1 MPGGMP
7 SLDRMTLR
15 TAIVGAGTVSEV
27 HLSGLSAC
35 PRTELVAI
43 CDLDGEQARDAA
55 GRYGITPYTDVD
67 HMFDAVDL
75 DWLHVCTPVKTH
87 RDIAIAAIEEGIPTL
102 IEKPVTETVAEVQ
115 DIAEAS
121 ASNDVPV
128 SIVHNHLF
136 SPAMRTAR
144 ERIQNGKLGT
154 VRGVDLLYTGST
166 EPDVKNRGAW
176 SFELVGG
183 EFEEGLPHPLY
194 LTLNVGGYPRDE
206 SAIQATTALAGEYEQ
221 DFAYDGASVQYATDD
236 EVLCSAKMLSGT
248 VPHRSLYVHG
258 EEGSMVVDLISQT
271 VVPFERDYKASAK
284 NRALK
289 NADEMVARGRATL
302 QNLASVVKRSR
313 GGGWEAEKELNAHYY
328 QYDATAKAI
337 QEGDEMPVPLSEG
350 RWTIQ
355 LMEQIRDAATEEQSS
370 RTLPNRE

>member
-1 MPGGMP
+1 
-7 SLDRMTLR
+7 MTLK
-15 TAIVGAGTVSEV
+15 TAVVGAGTVSEV

-35 PRTELVAI
+35 PRTELVAV
-43 CDLDGEQARDAA
+43 CDLDGEAAREAA
-55 GRYGITPYTDVD
+55 QRHGITPYTDVD
-67 HMFDAVDL
+67 HLFDSVDL

-87 RDIAIAAIEEGIPTL
+87 RDIAVAAIEEGIPVL
-102 IEKPVTETVAEVQ
+102 IEKPVTETVTEVQ
-115 DIAEAS
+115 DIADAAS
-121 ASNDVPV
+121 SNDVPASV
-128 SIVHNHLF
+128 VHNHLF

-144 ERIQNGKLGT
+144 ERIDDGRLGT

-166 EPDVKNRGAW
+166 APDVKNRGAW

-194 LTLNVGGYPRDE
+194 TLLNTGGYPRDE
-206 SAIQATTALAGEYEQ
+206 AAVQASTALAGEYEQ
-221 DFAYDGASVQYATDD
+221 GFGYDGATVQYVTED
-236 EVLCSAKMLSGT
+236 EVLCSATMLSGT

-258 EEGSMVVDLISQT
+258 EEGSMVVDLVSQT

-289 NADEMVARGRATL
+289 NADEMLARGRGTIDNLGAVAKRAT
-302 QNLASVVKRSR
+302 
-313 GGGWEAEKELNAHYY
+313 GGGWKAERDLNAHYY

-355 LMEQIRDAATEEQSS
+355 LMEEIRDASTHEQ
-370 RTLPNRE
+370 RGGRQLANRE